1 MENDFYSFQ
10 IGSFECAALC
20 DGSAEYS
27 LESMVANAPRS
38 DVQAYLQ
45 AHGLPTEVIVT
56 PYTYLFVDTGKL
68 KVLVDTGAGN
78 LFPTTG
84 RLLQS
89 MEKAGISPQS
99 IDHIFIS
106 HAHPDHVGGA
116 LNETGGLVFPNAT
129 YFIWQQEWDFWFS
142 EQAFQ
147 QVGESFISFARQKLT
162 PLRDRILFIEKE
174 QEVLPGVDVLFAPG
188 HTPGHMVIS
197 FRSDGQQLL
206 YTADTVLLPFHLE
219 RPDWLPVFDILPEL
233 AQESKNNIFD
243 LAARTKS
250 LVLGQHFPPFPNLGY
265 IVKNEIGWTW
275 QPISTVAQE

>member
-1 MENDFYSFQ
+1 MENDLYSFQ
-10 IGSFECAALC
+10 VGSFECVALC

-27 LESMVANAPRS
+27 LESMVKNAPRS
-38 DVQAYLQ
+38 EVQTYLK
-45 AHGLPTEVIVT
+45 AHGLPTEAIVT
-56 PYTYLFVDTGKL
+56 PYTYLFVNTGKH

-84 RLLQS
+84 RLLHS
-89 MEKAGISPQS
+89 LEKAGISPQS

-106 HAHPDHVGGA
+106 HAHPDHIGGV
-116 LNETGGLVFPNAT
+116 LNEAGELIFTNAT
-129 YFIWQQEWDFWFS
+129 YFIWQKEWDFWFS

-162 PLRDRILFIEKE
+162 PLRDRILLIEKE

-197 FRSDGQQLL
+197 FKSAGQQLL
-206 YTADTVLLPFHLE
+206 YTADTVLLPLHLE
-219 RPDWLPVFDILPEL
+219 RPDWIPIFDILPEL
-233 AQESKNNIFD
+233 AQESKNHIFD
-243 LAARTKS
+243 LAARTES
-250 LVLGQHFPPFPNLGY
+250 LVLAQHFPPFPNLGY

-275 QPISTVAQE
+275 QPINTVAQE